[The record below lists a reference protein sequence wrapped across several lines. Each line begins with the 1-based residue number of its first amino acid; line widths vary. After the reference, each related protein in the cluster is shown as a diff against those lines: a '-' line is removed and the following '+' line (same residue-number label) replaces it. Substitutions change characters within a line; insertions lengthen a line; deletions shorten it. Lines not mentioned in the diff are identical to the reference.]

1 MPWRESAAE
10 LACARAE
17 QPVVIPT
24 PAGALYGIFTPPAP
38 DVPAP
43 ELCAVL
49 FTRPRSHRNRMWV
62 EAARRLASHG
72 FACFRF
78 DYHGT
83 GDSEGASSFLDPN
96 HPYREDAVAVLRHLR
111 AHFGQRR
118 FVLSGLCFDARTAL
132 SAFMDEGDAIEGLVF
147 VAAPVMELSTMMK
160 VDADRRSWRQIGYA
174 FLKPDNWQAMASWQ
188 RWKHVGMVLGRRL
201 RRSVGQPQSEFPL
214 SRTFLQHFEALVRS
228 KARALFLYG
237 EDDMEYETFR
247 PAEHALFGRLA
258 PRVRERF
265 EVVIWPGAVHAGT
278 LDVARQREILD
289 MVVSWMLALRAGG
302 ARAPTRAAS
311 AGGDRRGGELW
322 TSR

>member
-10 LACARAE
+10 LARARDE
-17 QPVVIPT
+17 RPVVIPT

-38 DVPAP
+38 DVPPA

-62 EAARRLASHG
+62 EAARRLASQG

-83 GDSEGASSFLDPN
+83 GDSEGESTFLDPN
-96 HPYREDAVAVLRHLR
+96 EPYREDAVAVLRHLR
-111 AHFGQRR
+111 AHLGQRR

-132 SAFMDEGDAIEGLVF
+132 SALMDEGDAIEGVAF
-147 VAAPVMELSTMMK
+147 VAAPVMELATMMK

-201 RRSVGQPQSEFPL
+201 RTSVSQAQSEFPL
-214 SRTFLQHFEALVRS
+214 SRTFVQHFEALVRS
-228 KARALFLYG
+228 RARALFLYG
-237 EDDMEYETFR
+237 EDDTEYETFR
-247 PAEHALFGRLA
+247 PAEQALFGRLPA
-258 PRVRERF
+258 RVRERF
-265 EVVIWPGAVHAGT
+265 EVVVWPGVVHAGT
-278 LDVARQREILD
+278 LDVGRQREILD
-289 MVVSWMLALRAGG
+289 AVTSWMLALADAGRVPVH
-302 ARAPTRAAS
+302 AVAAG
-311 AGGDRRGGELW
+311 GGDRRGGGRW